1 MNNTE
6 QIDVT
11 LYGCYY
17 VYESL
22 DAFKLYR
29 RYPDG
34 DMEYTEYDTFTADD
48 KTIIA
53 FKDFD
58 ITKVEYN
65 YVLVSNGNESIVQWA
80 TYESIYNQFN
90 QKQINTHDVYAV
102 LDSVS
107 MPNLMAVHVPTIIS
121 YDKRCDTNSYGVFPY
136 QLTDGVKPSVSDP
149 SVVNGQNIKSMIPF
163 LSVCGAAHIEYFA
176 IEGAGT
182 SHQDWPCV
190 TGMSKTFM
198 GAMKLVVEWAS
209 LAAEPF
215 GLNEEIV
222 LDAKNFLETLELGQ
236 DIIDEISEYQE
247 DMPLYRYLKNV
258 DNARTG
264 FEETTTISPLLNAWL
279 RKKVR
284 YTSLNS
290 LVAQYPEEVNID
302 STVLEEEKISI
313 EASAYAYCMLLDVD
327 DESITPEQALA
338 IIEYPNIYNSEKL
351 SRSDTYKA
359 RKAFLSYM
367 AYNQNV

>member
-1 MNNTE
+1 MNNTA

-17 VYESL
+17 AYESL
-22 DAFKLYR
+22 EPFKLYR

-65 YVLVSNGNESIVQWA
+65 YVLISNGIESVVQWA
-80 TYESIYNQFN
+80 TYESIYHQFN
-90 QKQINTHDVYAV
+90 QKQINTYDVYAI

-107 MPNLMAVHVPTIIS
+107 MPNLMATHVPTIIS
-121 YDKRCDTNSYGVFPY
+121 YEERCDTNSYGVFPY

-149 SVVNGQNIKSMIPF
+149 SVVNGQNIKSIIPF
-163 LSVCGAAHIEYFA
+163 LNVCGAAHIEYFA

-209 LAAEPF
+209 LTAEPF
-215 GLNEEIV
+215 DLNEEIMI
-222 LDAKNFLETLELGQ
+222 DARNFLETLELGQ

-264 FEETTTISPLLNAWL
+264 FEETTTISPLLHAWL

-290 LVAQYPEEVNID
+290 LVAQYPETLNID
-302 STVLEEEKISI
+302 ATVLQVEKTAIEEDV
-313 EASAYAYCMLLDVD
+313 YVYCTLLGIDT
-327 DESITPEQALA
+327 ESSTPEEALA
-338 IIEYPNIYNSEKL
+338 LIEYPNIYNSEKL
-351 SRSDTYKA
+351 GRSDTYKA

-367 AYNQNV
+367 SYT

>member
-1 MNNTE
+1 
-6 QIDVT
+6 
-11 LYGCYY
+11 
-17 VYESL
+17 
-22 DAFKLYR
+22 
-29 RYPDG
+29 
-34 DMEYTEYDTFTADD
+34 
-48 KTIIA
+48 
-53 FKDFD
+53 
-58 ITKVEYN
+58 
-65 YVLVSNGNESIVQWA
+65 
-80 TYESIYNQFN
+80 
-90 QKQINTHDVYAV
+90 
-102 LDSVS
+102 
-107 MPNLMAVHVPTIIS
+107 
-121 YDKRCDTNSYGVFPY
+121 
-136 QLTDGVKPSVSDP
+136 
-149 SVVNGQNIKSMIPF
+149 
-163 LSVCGAAHIEYFA
+163 
-176 IEGAGT
+176 
-182 SHQDWPCV
+182 
-190 TGMSKTFM
+190 M

-258 DNARTG
+258 NNARTG

>member
-1 MNNTE
+1 MNNTS
-6 QIDVT
+6 QIDIT

-22 DAFKLYR
+22 DTFKLYR

-34 DMEYTEYDTFTADD
+34 DVEYTEYDTFVADD

-53 FKDFD
+53 FKDFS
-58 ITKVEYN
+58 IGKVEYN
-65 YVLVSNGNESIVQWA
+65 YVLISNEKESIVQWA
-80 TYESIYNQFN
+80 TYESVYRQLN
-90 QKQINTHDVYAV
+90 QKQIDTHDVYAV

-198 GAMKLVVEWAS
+198 GAMKLIIEWAS
-209 LAAEPF
+209 LSDEPF
-215 GLNEEIV
+215 NLNDEIIV
-222 LDAKNFLETLELGQ
+222 DSKNFLDALELGQ
-236 DIIDEISEYQE
+236 NIIDEISEYQD
-247 DMPLYRYLKNV
+247 DMPVYRYLKNV

-264 FEETTTISPLLNAWL
+264 FEETTTISPLLHAWL
-279 RKKVR
+279 RKKIR
-284 YTSLNS
+284 YSSLNS
-290 LVAQYPEEVNID
+290 LVAQYPEELNIN
-302 STVLEEEKISI
+302 STVLQTEKASIEEKIY
-313 EASAYAYCMLLDVD
+313 EYCAILEID
-327 DESITPEQALA
+327 DKNITPEEMLA
-338 IIEYPNIYNSEKL
+338 AIEHSDGSGPPKL
-351 SRSDTYKA
+351 NLSDFHKA
-359 RKAFLSYM
+359 RKALFSYM